1 MLLLCSF
8 FLFLF
13 LSSINP
19 ITGVVEEEQPNPMEG
34 MTEEQKEYEAMK
46 LVDMFDKLSR
56 LITAE
61 HTHLIHVLLSM
72 N

>member
-1 MLLLCSF
+1 
-8 FLFLF
+8 
-13 LSSINP
+13 
-19 ITGVVEEEQPNPMEG
+19 MEG

-61 HTHLIHVLLSM
+61 HTHTCNTCTAQYELIHSNIQFQDFCELTIESLISFIFK
-72 N
+72 